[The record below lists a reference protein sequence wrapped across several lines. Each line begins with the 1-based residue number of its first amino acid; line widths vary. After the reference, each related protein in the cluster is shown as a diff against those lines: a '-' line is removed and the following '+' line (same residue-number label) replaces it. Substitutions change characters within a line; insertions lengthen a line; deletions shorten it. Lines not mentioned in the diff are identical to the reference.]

1 MDWGNIF
8 NGSLVYATWRSA
20 TPVIYAALAAVITQQ
35 ANILNIGTEGTML
48 MGAFT
53 AVAVSYTTG
62 SWLLGVLV
70 AMLAGLLMA
79 GIMAV
84 GSIRYKADIN
94 AIGIGINM
102 LSLAVTKFLLNVVVG
117 AQGTFSDPA
126 IKPIPRVNIPFLA
139 KVPLL
144 DTIFNGWALTEWLV
158 IVLIIAM
165 TYGLYRTRW
174 GLRLRAV
181 GFNEQAPFS
190 LGINTDKIKYQAMLI
205 SGLIGGLAGAHLSLG
220 YSRLFTEN
228 MTNNRGF
235 VAVAAMFFGGANPLL
250 TTVGT
255 LIFGFTDSVGG
266 RLQAYGFP
274 SQIILAMPYIAKIVI
289 LSISMI
295 NKKRLDKQ
303 RKTSLS

>member
-8 NGSLVYATWRSA
+8 NGSLIYATFRSA

-62 SWLLGVLV
+62 SWLLGVLA

-126 IKPIPRVNIPFLA
+126 IKPIPQVNIPFLA

-165 TYGLYRTRW
+165 TYSLYRTRW

-274 SQIILAMPYIAKIVI
+274 SQIILAMPYIATVVI

-303 RKTSLS
+303 RKSSLS

>member
-1 MDWGNIF
+1 MDWSNIVDA
-8 NGSLVYATWRSA
+8 SLIYAAWRSA

-53 AVAVSYTTG
+53 AVAVSYQTG
-62 SWLLGVLV
+62 SWLLAVIV
-70 AMLAGLLMA
+70 AMVSGLIMA

-94 AIGIGINM
+94 AIGIGVNM
-102 LSLAVTKFLLNVVVG
+102 LSIAATKFLLNAVLG
-117 AQGTFSDPA
+117 EQGTFSDPA
-126 IKPIPRVNIPFLA
+126 IKAIPRVNIPSLEKSPVLNA
-139 KVPLL
+139 
-144 DTIFNGWALTEWLV
+144 IFNGWALTEWLV
-158 IVLIIAM
+158 IVLIVAL
-165 TYGLYRTRW
+165 TYILYKTRW
-174 GLRLRAV
+174 GLRVRSV
-181 GFNEQAPFS
+181 GFNEAAPYS
-190 LGINTDKIKYQAMLI
+190 LGINTKKIKYQVMLI

-235 VAVAAMFFGGANPLL
+235 VAVAAMFFGGANPVL

-255 LIFGFTDSVGG
+255 LIFGFTDSVGA
-266 RLQAYGFP
+266 RLQAHGFP
-274 SQIILAMPYIAKIVI
+274 SQVILALPYVATVLI
-289 LSISMI
+289 LAVSMI

-303 RKTSLS
+303 RKSSLT